1 MSCLYAITPEQGLFP
16 SLFLA
21 GLVGGFTHC
30 VTMCG
35 PFVLAQTEHKR
46 DFQYKKLKDYA
57 LFPYHLGR
65 MTTYV
70 MMAIL
75 FNTLLN
81 IAFLNMP
88 MKSFIAAPILFLAG
102 IIFLVAAFPRLAT
115 LVPWAAKIRLPIP
128 QRFFESSIRP
138 LLSAPTAPRQY
149 LLGLALGLMPCGL
162 VLAALMAASMA
173 STPVYAGLAMASF
186 ALGTIPA
193 LLLLA
198 SGGHALR
205 QKFPKTFSNIQG
217 GMMLISGIWLCILAG
232 QMIF

>member
-1 MSCLYAITPEQGLFP
+1 MSCFHAINPEQGLFF

-35 PFVLAQTEHKR
+35 PFVLAQTEHKGC
-46 DFQYKKLKDYA
+46 FQYKKLKDYA
-57 LFPYHLGR
+57 LLPYHLGR

-70 MMAIL
+70 MIAVL
-75 FNTLLN
+75 FNTLFN
-81 IAFLNMP
+81 IAFLSMP
-88 MKSFIAAPILFLAG
+88 IKSFIEAPILFLTG
-102 IIFLVAAFPRLAT
+102 VIFLVSAFPRFAS
-115 LVPWAAKIRLPIP
+115 LVPWVAKIRLPLP
-128 QRFFESSIRP
+128 SHFFESSIRP

-162 VLAALMAASMA
+162 VFAALMAASMA
-173 STPVYAGLAMASF
+173 STPLYAGLAMSGF
-186 ALGTIPA
+186 ALGTMPA

-198 SGGHALR
+198 SGGQVLR
-205 QKFPKTFSNIQG
+205 QKFPKAFSNMQG
-217 GMMLISGIWLCILAG
+217 GMMLLSGIWLCILAG